1 MSPVDAVLILL
12 AGVGAGV
19 MNAVVGAGTLI
30 TFPTLLLLG
39 YPPLLANMS
48 NAVGLIPG
56 SIAGAYGYRATLV
69 GRGRIVR
76 RLMLATASGGLLG
89 ALLLVFLPAGTFEAI
104 VPALLIAS
112 AVLAAFQPRIADLVA
127 VRRARR
133 SGGESGL
140 ATMTVD
146 TPAASGASSAP
157 IAERLTPAIVF
168 AVFGTGIYGG
178 YFGAAQGVILLVV
191 LGVALGG
198 AMNSLNGIKN
208 VLSGVANFISATL
221 FVFIGE
227 IDWAV
232 AGLVAV
238 GATIGGG
245 LGGRYGRR
253 LPANALRG
261 LVVLV
266 AVIAAVSRLIT

>member
-89 ALLLVFLPAGTFEAI
+89 ALLLVLLPAGTFEAVI
-104 VPALLIAS
+104 PTLLIAS
-112 AVLAAFQPRIADLVA
+112 AILAAFQPRIAGRVA
-127 VRRARR
+127 LRRARR
-133 SGGESGL
+133 SSAPAVTA
-140 ATMTVD
+140 AT
-146 TPAASGASSAP
+146 TPAAGVSEAP

-208 VLSGVANFISATL
+208 VLSGVANFVSATL

-232 AGLVAV
+232 AGLVAI
-238 GATIGGG
+238 GATVGGG